1 MAQTWNDVLDF
12 IKLKLGA
19 KINLVE
25 LSDEELKK
33 NISQQVLPYFSQYS
47 PKKKFVSINSNNLI
61 PQVKDK
67 PRFMYKLPVKDDDYI
82 IDILDAY
89 VTSSDVGTN
98 ISTELYAFS
107 SREEAM
113 DLVINNSFIDAIKSL
128 GIRNTWEFIPPDT
141 LVFDVEIKF
150 GLVVYNV
157 PHSDLNTIK
166 PDIYHIIFK
175 PLCLAETKLW
185 IYSIRSKFEG
195 LNTPFGAINLNF
207 QQLAQEGM
215 QEKEKAEQLLISL
228 PPDKLVEIC

>member
-89 VTSSDVGTN
+89 VTSSDLG
-98 ISTELYAFS
+98 
-107 SREEAM
+107 
-113 DLVINNSFIDAIKSL
+113 INNSFIDAIKSL